1 MKLVKESEMYTTKF
15 RENILISISGQ
26 PSNYILRTV
35 DIQTLAMSTGSVNK
49 CRQPRMGARFSHCFS
64 VSYCEPWA
72 SSVPHFPYSYCKK
85 TFVSYGAC
93 KPFGIEFSQVCKDLE
108 FLTESAM

>member
-35 DIQTLAMSTGSVNK
+35 DI
-49 CRQPRMGARFSHCFS
+49 
-64 VSYCEPWA
+64 
-72 SSVPHFPYSYCKK
+72 
-85 TFVSYGAC
+85 
-93 KPFGIEFSQVCKDLE
+93 
-108 FLTESAM
+108 